1 VNSDHLDH
9 EAHLD
14 YEMLADLAEGILDED
29 MAASATEHLAD
40 CGECRDRS
48 AELADVSRLLAESA
62 VPPMPEKLAARIDA
76 AIAAESVSTATV
88 ASLQARRGRRHLRM
102 LSAAAA
108 AIVVVGG
115 AVAVGRSAMESP
127 STPADAH
134 NQIPAQERT
143 DRSTTGS
150 AGAAPSERSGT
161 AAKSAPQRL
170 SGAYPI
176 ARTGTDYRDTTVGTQ
191 IIDTMRRGDL
201 PVTQP
206 TAQLSGCVQ
215 RVAAGRQ
222 PLLVDVAGY
231 DGRPATVIVLPGGT
245 GGSALDVWIVGSKC
259 SVDTSDVIKRTSAS
273 R

>member
-1 VNSDHLDH
+1 MNS
-9 EAHLD
+9 AHLD
-14 YEMLADLAEGILDED
+14 YEMLADLAEGIVNDDL
-29 MAASATEHLAD
+29 AASATEHLAD
-40 CGECRDRS
+40 CEECRDRS

-127 STPADAH
+127 SVPADAH

-143 DRSTTGS
+143 DRSTSSS
-150 AGAAPSERSGT
+150 AGASGEQSETAP
-161 AAKSAPQRL
+161 KSAPQKL
-170 SGAYPI
+170 SGTYPV
-176 ARTGTDYRDTTVGTQ
+176 ARTGTDYQDTTVGTQ
-191 IIDTMRRGDL
+191 ITDTLRRGDL

-206 TAQLSGCVQ
+206 TGQLSACVQ
-215 RVAAGRQ
+215 RVAAGKQ
-222 PLLVDVAGY
+222 PVLVDVAGY
-231 DGRPATVIVLPGGT
+231 AGRPATVIVLPGSA
-245 GGSALDVWIVGSKC
+245 GGSELDVWIVGSKC
-259 SVDTSDVIKRTSAS
+259 SVDTSDVIKHTSAS